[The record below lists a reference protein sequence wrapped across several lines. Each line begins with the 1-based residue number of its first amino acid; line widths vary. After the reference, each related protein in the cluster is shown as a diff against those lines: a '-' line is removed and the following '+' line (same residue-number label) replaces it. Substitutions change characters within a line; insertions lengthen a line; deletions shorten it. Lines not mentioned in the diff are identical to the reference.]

1 MRQEQQRLR
10 AIIEQAKELRTY
22 PGINW
27 DDPAWDITE
36 YENSRAHRKSRF
48 TLYFTRQREQ
58 RSEARVPFAQPFA
71 DFAKAIVRMRASH
84 RDIKYSG
91 QERMTSA
98 LRVLYEGLLRTGSRD
113 PTTLTR
119 QHFHQAIIDSHQTYG
134 TASAYNLSTAI
145 LEIADFLDY
154 HRISR
159 VRLNFKNPLRY
170 PGKGDRL
177 DPESQARGLQKLPPP
192 AVLEALADISN
203 HPRDDN
209 ERILLRIIDLLVAG
223 GFRIGEGLTIPL
235 DCWVE
240 EQALDRNGKLKINP
254 QTGAPIKRC
263 GIRYWPE
270 KGGAPIVKWLPD
282 AAVPLGKRAVVDL
295 TQLCAQARA
304 VAAELER
311 HPDRVP
317 IPGAGDPNQLMD
329 LKQLASLLGL
339 SGAAP
344 TWYFVANLGVA
355 LAGTKREEG
364 HQNDSH
370 LYRIGD
376 VEKALLRR
384 RKSLVVLRKPNGQK
398 QMLSESLCVMFR
410 NQFHASFAT
419 LTFLTELVGFS
430 QIAEALGK
438 RPDASSIF
446 SRRGLTESDGSPMHV
461 NTHAFR
467 HWLNTLADR
476 GGLTDIELA
485 RWMGRRDLDQNEAYK
500 HGTVAQRVAWAQE
513 MIKVGKL
520 HGPVAEIYHTM
531 RDPIEKE
538 QFLEAFVDVAHF
550 THFGVCTHDF
560 ALEPCKYHLNCLS
573 GCSEYLRTKGDQEE
587 RKHITEVRDFHL
599 VQLESYKKAAQ
610 AETFGASNWV
620 HHAERIVAGA
630 NAALA
635 VDDHETTEI
644 GATAP
649 VFPAGR
655 KMGKPIA
662 SDAASLSDLRAGLLQ
677 EVG

>member
-1 MRQEQQRLR
+1 MTQEEQRLKE
-10 AIIEQAKELRTY
+10 IIEQAKQLRTY
-22 PGINW
+22 PGVNW
-27 DDPAWDITE
+27 GDPAWDITE

-48 TLYFTRQREQ
+48 TLYFTRQHEQ
-58 RSEARVPFAQPFA
+58 RSEARDPFAQPFA

-91 QERMTSA
+91 QERMTGA
-98 LRVLYEGLLRTGSRD
+98 LRVLYEVLLRTGSRD

-119 QHFHQAIIDSHQTYG
+119 QHFHQAIIDSQQAYG

-145 LEIADFLDY
+145 CEIAEFLDR
-154 HRISR
+154 HRISH

-177 DPESQARGLQKLPPP
+177 DPESQARGLQKMPSP
-192 AVLEALADISN
+192 AVLEVLAEISN
-203 HPRDDN
+203 QPQDDN
-209 ERILLRIIDLLVAG
+209 ERILLRIIDLLVVG

-240 EQALDRNGKLKINP
+240 EQALDQNGKQKVNP

-270 KGGAPIVKWLPD
+270 KGGEPIVKWLPD
-282 AAVPLGKRAVVDL
+282 VAVPLGKRAVDDL
-295 TQLCAQARA
+295 TRLCAQARA
-304 VAAELER
+304 VAAELGR
-311 HPDRVP
+311 NPDRVP
-317 IPGAGDPNQLMD
+317 IPGANDPNQLVD
-329 LKQLASLLGL
+329 LKQLANLLGV
-339 SGAAP
+339 SDASAA
-344 TWYFVANLGVA
+344 WCFVTTLGVA
-355 LAGTKREEG
+355 PAGAKREEG
-364 HQNDSH
+364 RHRDSH

-376 VEKALLRR
+376 IEKALLRR
-384 RKSLVVLRKPNGQK
+384 RKSLVVLRKPNGAK

-419 LTFLTELVGFS
+419 LTFLAELVGFS
-430 QIAEALGK
+430 QIADALGK
-438 RPDASSIF
+438 RPDTSSIF
-446 SRRGLTESDGSPMHV
+446 SCRGLTESDGSPMHV

-467 HWLNTLADR
+467 HWLNTLADQ

-485 RWMGRRDLDQNEAYK
+485 RWMGRRDLSQNEAYK

-513 MIKVGKL
+513 MIREGKL
-520 HGPVAEIYHTM
+520 HGPVAETYHSM

-538 QFLEAFVDVAHF
+538 QFLKTFVDVAHF
-550 THFGVCTHDF
+550 TPFGVCTHDF

-587 RKHITEVRDFHL
+587 RKRIIEVRDFHL
-599 VQLESYKKAAQ
+599 VQLESYKKAVQ
-610 AETFGASNWV
+610 AETYGASNWAR
-620 HHAERIVAGA
+620 HAERIVAGA
-630 NAALA
+630 DAALA
-635 VDDHETTEI
+635 VDDDEATEN

-655 KMGKPIA
+655 KMGNGLAPKA
-662 SDAASLSDLRAGLLQ
+662 THAQTSLKRRKK
-677 EVG
+677 

>member
-1 MRQEQQRLR
+1 MRQEQMRLR
-10 AIIEQAKELRTY
+10 AIIEQAKELQTY

-36 YENSRAHRKSRF
+36 SENSRAHRKSRF
-48 TLYFTRQREQ
+48 TLYFTRYREQ
-58 RSEARVPFAQPFA
+58 RSEPRVPFMQPFA
-71 DFAKAIVRMRASH
+71 DFAKAIVRMRASQ
-84 RDIKYSG
+84 RGVKYSG

-98 LRVLYEGLLRTGSRD
+98 LRVLYEVLFRTGSRD

-119 QHFHQAIIDSHQTYG
+119 QHFHQAILESQRIYG
-134 TASAYNLSTAI
+134 PASAYNLCTAVS
-145 LEIADFLDY
+145 EIAEWLDH

-159 VRLNFKNPLRY
+159 VRLNFKNPLPY

-192 AVLEALADISN
+192 AVLEALAEISN
-203 HPRDDN
+203 QPRDDN

-270 KGGAPIVKWLPD
+270 KGGEPIVKWLPD
-282 AAVPLGKRAVVDL
+282 AAVPLGKRAVDDL

-304 VAAELER
+304 MAAIQER

-344 TWYFVANLGVA
+344 AWHFVTSLGVA

-376 VEKALLRR
+376 IEKALLRR
-384 RKSLVVLRKPNGQK
+384 RKPLVVLRKPNGQK

-419 LTFLTELVGFS
+419 LSFLPELVGFS

-446 SRRGLTESDGSPMHV
+446 FCRGLTEAGGSPMRI

-467 HWLNTLADR
+467 HWLNTLACR

-485 RWMGRRDLDQNEAYK
+485 RWMGRRDLGQNEAYK

-513 MIKVGKL
+513 MIREGRL
-520 HGPVAEIYHTM
+520 HGPVSEMYQAMHN
-531 RDPIEKE
+531 PVEKE
-538 QFLEAFVDVAHF
+538 RFLETFVNVAHF
-550 THFGVCTHDF
+550 TPFGVCTHDF

-587 RKHITEVRDFHL
+587 RRRIIEVRDFHL

-610 AETFGASNWV
+610 AETFGAGNWA
-620 HHAERIVAGA
+620 HHAERIVTGA

-635 VDDHETTEI
+635 VDDQGAAEN

-649 VFPAGR
+649 VFPASR
-655 KMGKPIA
+655 KIGKPIA
-662 SDAASLSDLRAGLLQ
+662 SDAVHPRT
-677 EVG
+677 

>member
-1 MRQEQQRLR
+1 MTQEEQRLKE
-10 AIIEQAKELRTY
+10 IIEQAKELRTY
-22 PGINW
+22 PGVNW

-36 YENSRAHRKSRF
+36 CENSRAHRKSRF

-58 RSEARVPFAQPFA
+58 RREAREPFAQPFA
-71 DFAKAIVRMRASH
+71 DFAKAIVRMRVSR

-91 QERMTSA
+91 QERMTGA
-98 LRVLYEGLLRTGSRD
+98 LRVLYEVLLRTGSRD
-113 PTTLTR
+113 PTKLTR
-119 QHFHQAIIDSHQTYG
+119 QHFHQAIIDSQQSYG

-145 LEIADFLDY
+145 CEIAEFLDH

-159 VRLNFKNPLRY
+159 ARLNFKNPLRY

-177 DPESQARGLQKLPPP
+177 DPESQARGLRKLPSPS
-192 AVLEALADISN
+192 VLETLADISN
-203 HPRDDN
+203 QPRDDS
-209 ERILLRIIDLLVAG
+209 ERILLRIIDLLVTG

-240 EQALDRNGKLKINP
+240 EQALDQNGKPRVNP
-254 QTGAPIKRC
+254 QSRAPIKRC

-270 KGGAPIVKWLPD
+270 KGAEPIVKWLPD
-282 AAVPLGKRAVVDL
+282 TAVPLGKRAVDDL

-317 IPGAGDPNQLMD
+317 IPGAVPSNQLVD

-339 SGAAP
+339 SGKAP
-344 TWYFVANLGVA
+344 TWYFVTNLGVA
-355 LAGTKREEG
+355 PAGTKREEG
-364 HQNDSH
+364 HQNDSY

-376 VEKALLRR
+376 IEKALLRR
-384 RKSLVVLRKPNGQK
+384 RKSLVVLSKPNGAK

-419 LTFLTELVGFS
+419 LTFLAELVGFS

-438 RPDASSIF
+438 RPDASSVF
-446 SRRGLTESDGSPMHV
+446 SRRGITESDGSPMHV

-485 RWMGRRDLDQNEAYK
+485 RWMGRRDLGQNEAYK
-500 HGTVAQRVAWAQE
+500 HGTVAQRVAWTQE
-513 MIKVGKL
+513 MIREGRL
-520 HGPVAEIYHTM
+520 HGPVAETYRTM

-538 QFLEAFVDVAHF
+538 RFLETFVDVAHF
-550 THFGVCTHDF
+550 TPFGVCTHDF

-587 RKHITEVRDFHL
+587 RKRIIEVRDFHL
-599 VQLESYKKAAQ
+599 VQLESYKKAVR
-610 AETFGASNWV
+610 AETFGASNWAR
-620 HHAERIVAGA
+620 HAERIVAGA

-635 VDDHETTEI
+635 IDDDEATEN
-644 GATAP
+644 GTAAP
-649 VFPAGR
+649 VFPDGR
-655 KMGKPIA
+655 KMGNGIA
-662 SDAASLSDLRAGLLQ
+662 PKATHTQTSLKRRKK
-677 EVG
+677 